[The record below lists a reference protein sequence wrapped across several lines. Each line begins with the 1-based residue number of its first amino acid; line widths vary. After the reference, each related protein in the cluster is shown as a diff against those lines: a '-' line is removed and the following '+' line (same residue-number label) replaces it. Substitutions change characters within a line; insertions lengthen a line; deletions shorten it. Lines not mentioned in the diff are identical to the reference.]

1 MKKNHRGH
9 DLSAQELYLKNQNI
23 RNAHTRAFGEM

>member
-9 DLSAQELYLKNQNI
+9 DLSAQELYLKNHRKHHFQE
-23 RNAHTRAFGEM
+23 GKQ